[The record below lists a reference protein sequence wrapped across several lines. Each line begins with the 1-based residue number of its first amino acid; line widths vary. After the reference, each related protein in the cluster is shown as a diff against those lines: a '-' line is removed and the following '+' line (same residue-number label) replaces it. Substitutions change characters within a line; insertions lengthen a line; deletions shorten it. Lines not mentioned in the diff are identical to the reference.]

1 MNSKNL
7 YREFIKWFPTLL
19 LLLFFTS
26 EAFSKYS
33 LIYLNGRSD
42 IQKVVKLIAIIFLG
56 FAIIKPLKNLIL
68 PILLLIVFCIGQFFL
83 VDGFNQQIIIGFSK
97 YLLPIFLF
105 LYFIKY
111 PLTEKSRQHL
121 FRAFEYLMIFNGILI
136 FLGLI
141 FEISLFNSYRYGRW
155 GYNGLFI
162 STATSSYIYA
172 IAIFYFLLSLKNDF
186 VKNWKSIFVIVCC
199 LLTGTKIVY
208 IALFGSL
215 LIYLL
220 FYTNLNRKQ
229 RNALLISIL
238 AVFSILAYIFFF
250 QWGIFNTI
258 RQEQGLVSAI
268 LSYRD
273 DLFFQETIP
282 FIQEN
287 WQLPNYLFGGISD
300 LNIRSQMGFVDV
312 FLFWGIIG
320 GLLYLFTFYKTFV
333 PKFLVK
339 NAVYIIL
346 ILTLMVFLAGN
357 FFENASV
364 AIYLLIL
371 KEILIDRP
379 KFFPKVTINE

>member
-1 MNSKNL
+1 
-7 YREFIKWFPTLL
+7 
-19 LLLFFTS
+19 
-26 EAFSKYS
+26 
-33 LIYLNGRSD
+33 
-42 IQKVVKLIAIIFLG
+42 
-56 FAIIKPLKNLIL
+56 
-68 PILLLIVFCIGQFFL
+68 
-83 VDGFNQQIIIGFSK
+83 
-97 YLLPIFLF
+97 
-105 LYFIKY
+105 
-111 PLTEKSRQHL
+111 
-121 FRAFEYLMIFNGILI
+121 MIFNGILI

-155 GYNGLFI
+155 GYNGLCI